1 MLLKRISRRVSV
13 ALVMTCIAG
22 FGVQAYE
29 RPDPLTLAQQ
39 TASPAPSTPGTR
51 SQVPATPPQAPATP
65 SQAPVVPTPSAPT
78 TTSPT
83 APAGSSGASNQFSVP
98 AVPDAQPIC
107 PSTTPLSPDSL
118 VLINRI
124 ETLVANALDQ
134 KIAAA
139 QKTQAT
145 GTVGKGL
152 EGFGRVSVD
161 RADLD
166 EIRADVEQIK
176 VLLQTYIAK

>member
-1 MLLKRISRRVSV
+1 
-13 ALVMTCIAG
+13 MTSIAG
-22 FGVQAYE
+22 FGVQAHE
-29 RPDPLTLAQQ
+29 SPDPSDAATLAQQ
-39 TASPAPSTPGTR
+39 TASPASSTPGTR
-51 SQVPATPPQAPATP
+51 SQAPATRSQAPATPPQAPATP
-65 SQAPVVPTPSAPT
+65 SQAPVVPTPPAPT

-98 AVPDAQPIC
+98 VVPDAQAIC
-107 PSTTPLSPDSL
+107 PSTTPISPDAL
-118 VLINRI
+118 VLLNRV
-124 ETLVANALDQ
+124 ETLVANALDE
-134 KIAAA
+134 KKAAA
-139 QKTQAT
+139 QKSQAT

-166 EIRADVEQIK
+166 EIRANVEQIK